1 MTAPA
6 ANMSVWVGEKVVCFK
21 IGGRANFTTSVDLKA
36 AINHLCQKG
45 HSRFVLDLTDCPL
58 MDSTFLGVLSGIGL
72 RFSTPRDGAPAAVLE
87 LHNPNARVSD
97 LLENLGIVHLFQV
110 SDGPPVSVEHLVCV
124 EQTPPSPDR
133 KIITQT
139 CLDAHRTLMGINPAN
154 VPKFKDVAQFLAEDL
169 KKLEAGEQEGRPR
182 PNEAG

>member
-6 ANMSVWVGEKVVCFK
+6 ANMSVWVGDRVVCFK
-21 IGGRANFTTSVDLKA
+21 IGGRANFTASVDFKA
-36 AINHLCQKG
+36 AVHHLCQQG
-45 HSRFVLDLTDCPL
+45 YARFVLDLSDCLL

-72 RFSTPRDGAPAAVLE
+72 RCSTPRDGAPAAVLE
-87 LHNPNARVSD
+87 LHNSNARVSD
-97 LLENLGIVHLFQV
+97 LLENLGIAHLFQV

-124 EQTPPSPDR
+124 EQTPSSPDL

-139 CLDAHRTLMGINPAN
+139 CLEAHRTLMEVNPAN

-169 KKLEAGEQEGRPR
+169 KKLEAEAQGPSTPTAEG
-182 PNEAG
+182 